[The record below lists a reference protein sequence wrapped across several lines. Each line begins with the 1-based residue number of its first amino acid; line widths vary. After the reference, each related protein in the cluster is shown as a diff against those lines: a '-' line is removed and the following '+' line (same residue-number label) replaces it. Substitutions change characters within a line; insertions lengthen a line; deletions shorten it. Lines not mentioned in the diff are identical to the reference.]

1 MARFFLH
8 FLSPLLRPRSQ
19 LVMQCF
25 LLLCCKTLI
34 HSSRLHL
41 FPRLPLP
48 LPLPLPLLL
57 VLFTFLSHPTIL
69 TMHILLQSDF

>member
-8 FLSPLLRPRSQ
+8 FLSHRLRPRRQ

-34 HSSRLHL
+34 HSSRRHL
-41 FPRLPLP
+41 FSRLP